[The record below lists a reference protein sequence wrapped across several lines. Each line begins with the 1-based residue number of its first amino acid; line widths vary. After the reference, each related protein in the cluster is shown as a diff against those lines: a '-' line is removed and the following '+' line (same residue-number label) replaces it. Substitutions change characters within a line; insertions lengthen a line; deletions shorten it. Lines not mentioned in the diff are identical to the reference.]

1 MNSNGIF
8 RNMYVYANTYMHA
21 IKTDDKRG
29 HKFARKWEKQYGR
42 FWKEER
48 EGKNIIKKKTFG
60 KKKMTLFLNLNII
73 PLCKQDTF
81 CSYIHDLMEI

>member
-1 MNSNGIF
+1 MNSNGIV

-29 HKFARKWEKQYGR
+29 HKFAGKWEKQYGR

-48 EGKNIIKKKTFG
+48 ERKNIIKKKLLG
-60 KKKMTLFLNLNII
+60 RKN
-73 PLCKQDTF
+73 
-81 CSYIHDLMEI
+81 DLIFKPNYHTIV

>member
-1 MNSNGIF
+1 MGK
-8 RNMYVYANTYMHA
+8 A
-21 IKTDDKRG
+21 IWEALEGGKG
-29 HKFARKWEKQYGR
+29 RKKY
-42 FWKEER
+42 
-48 EGKNIIKKKTFG
+48 NKKKTFG